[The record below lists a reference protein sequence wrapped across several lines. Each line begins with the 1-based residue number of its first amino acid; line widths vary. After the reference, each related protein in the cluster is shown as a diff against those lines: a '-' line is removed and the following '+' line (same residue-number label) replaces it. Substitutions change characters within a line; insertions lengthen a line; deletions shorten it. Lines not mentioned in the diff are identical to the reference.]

1 MARSVYEVFLNRFG
15 VGVGDYVE
23 VVYDGGKRLRGV
35 LMPKTIFSGEDI
47 LVLKLDNGYN
57 IGIKMERIADM
68 RRLDPPWSAVE
79 SVRRVVKR
87 PGPLPRVRIIAVGGT
102 ILSRVD
108 YRTGGV
114 RSAVTPEDL
123 FDIIPEVLDIADI
136 ETVVLM
142 NKYSEHL
149 TPADW
154 GMIAEAVYKAY
165 RDGVEGVVVLHG
177 TDTLGYTSAALSYA
191 LRGIDIPVILVGSQ
205 RSSDRPSSD
214 AAVNLLSALYAAG
227 NMDVGGVFVAMH
239 HTTSDDLVAIH
250 LGTRVRK
257 NHTSARYAFETIGA
271 PPLALVKNL
280 KEIRYT
286 WLREELRFVRRG
298 EGSVEYRPSFA
309 ERGVFLLKFFP
320 GMDPRVVRMVLAS
333 GIDVLVMEGTGLGHV
348 SQGVIE
354 VLEEFI
360 GGVKIFMTSQCIW
373 GRTNLRVYDTGRDL
387 LRIGVIPLEDML
399 SETAYVKASWVLG
412 SFGKDFLETLMPTP
426 IAHDILPREFP
437 ARRRCVD
444 DWL

>member
-1 MARSVYEVFLNRFG
+1 MTRSIYEVFLERFG
-15 VGVGDYVE
+15 VRVGDYVE
-23 VVYDGGKRLRGV
+23 IVYDGGKRLRGV

-47 LVLKLDNGYN
+47 LILKLDNGYN
-57 IGIKMERIADM
+57 IGMRMDRIVDV
-68 RRLDPPWSAVE
+68 RRLEPPWSGVE
-79 SVRRVVKR
+79 SVRRRVER
-87 PGPLPRVRIIAVGGT
+87 PSSLPRVRIIAVGGT

-149 TPADW
+149 TPGDWAKIAD
-154 GMIAEAVYKAY
+154 AVYGAY
-165 RDGVEGVVVLHG
+165 RDGVDGVVVLHG

-286 WLREELRFVRRG
+286 WLRDELRFVKRG
-298 EGSVEYRPSFA
+298 GGSVEYRPGFA

-320 GMDPRVVRMVLAS
+320 GMDPSVVRLVMAS
-333 GIDVLVMEGTGLGHV
+333 GIDALVIEGSGLGHV

-360 GGVKIFMTSQCIW
+360 EEVRVFMASQCIW

-387 LRIGVIPLEDML
+387 LRIGVVPLEDML
-399 SETAYVKASWVLG
+399 SETAYVKATWILG
-412 SFGKDFLETLMPTP
+412 SFGKDYLDTLMPTP
-426 IAHDILPREFP
+426 ISHDILPRSFP

-444 DWL
+444 DWI